1 MGEGIVAEFG
11 TDTYMCAK
19 SFQSCLTLCN
29 PMDCSPPGS
38 SVHGILQARILEWVT
53 VLFSRRSSPPRDQ
66 TRSPTLQ
73 ADSLPAELQG
83 KPKNTGVYSLSL
95 LQQIVLAQESKR
107 GLLHCR
113 WIPYQLSY
121 QGRLI
126 DLVSLPNLRPFK
138 ILCRRYSLIVSLQE
152 SLVTP
157 QIFIE
162 WLPCVSSVNISGR
175 EKKLIRKQ
183 VNNYR
188 LQML

>member
-83 KPKNTGVYSLSL
+83 KPKNTRVGSLSF
-95 LQQIVLAQESKR
+95 LQQIFLTQELNWD
-107 GLLHCR
+107 LLHCR
-113 WIPYQLSY
+113 RVLYQLSF
-121 QGRLI
+121 Q
-126 DLVSLPNLRPFK
+126 
-138 ILCRRYSLIVSLQE
+138 
-152 SLVTP
+152 
-157 QIFIE
+157 
-162 WLPCVSSVNISGR
+162 
-175 EKKLIRKQ
+175 
-183 VNNYR
+183 
-188 LQML
+188 